1 MTDRN
6 FAALR
11 RRLKED
17 AQGDSPTRQHIV
29 SIERQIADIER
40 GDFDAALSN
49 ADPDVELDVFAPP
62 EFKWI
67 AHARGIAAV
76 RRALEVNFTYLENQT
91 PEILNV
97 VSQANSVVLIGRD
110 RGRIR
115 ATGKPYDVEFVD
127 RFTFSGG
134 RLRSI
139 RVIAAHRDDSR
150 E

>member
-1 MTDRN
+1 MSDRN

-17 AQGDSPTRQHIV
+17 AQRDTQTREHIV
-29 SIERQIADIER
+29 SVEQQIADIER

-49 ADPDVELDVFAPP
+49 ADPEIELDVFAPP
-62 EFKWI
+62 EFKWVS
-67 AHARGIAAV
+67 HAQGIEAV

-91 PEILNV
+91 PEIVNV
-97 VSQANSVVLIGRD
+97 VSQGDSVVLIGRD

-127 RFTFSGG
+127 RFTFSNG

-139 RVIAAHRDDSR
+139 RVIAAHRGIP
-150 E
+150 

>member
-1 MTDRN
+1 MTDRD

-17 AQGDSPTRQHIV
+17 AQSDTPTREHIV
-29 SIERQIADIER
+29 SVEQQIAAIER

-62 EFKWI
+62 EFKWV
-67 AHARGIAAV
+67 AHARGVDAV

-91 PEILNV
+91 AEVLSV
-97 VSQANSVVLIGRD
+97 VSQGDSVVLIGRD

-115 ATGKPYDVEFVD
+115 ATGEPYDVEFVD

-139 RVIAAHRDDSR
+139 RVIAAHRK
-150 E
+150 

>member
-1 MTDRN
+1 VPERN
-6 FAALR
+6 FEAFR

-17 AQGDSPTRQHIV
+17 AQRDSPTREHIV
-29 SIERQIADIER
+29 SVEQQIADIER

-49 ADPDVELDVFAPP
+49 ADPDIELDVFAPP
-62 EFKWI
+62 EFKWV
-67 AHARGIAAV
+67 AHARGIDAV
-76 RRALEVNFTYLENQT
+76 RRALEVNFTYLQDQT

-97 VSQANSVVLIGRD
+97 VSQEESVVLIGRD

-115 ATGKPYDVEFVD
+115 ATGQPYDVEFVD

-139 RVIAAHRDDSR
+139 RVIAAHRNGP
-150 E
+150 